1 MNLRPPGYEPGEL
14 PDCSTPRRRHKD
26 SITSMPWWTWLALGI
41 FALALVATA
50 IFAVYAIG
58 KVRRAEAVAERL
70 QARLDELAHTAEVV
84 ERRMAH
90 AQARAEELERERTR
104 LEVSF
109 DRLSVLTWALSDAR
123 KNVTRLREAYL
134 RK

>member
-1 MNLRPPGYEPGEL
+1 
-14 PDCSTPRRRHKD
+14 
-26 SITSMPWWTWLALGI
+26 MPWWTWLALGI

-104 LEVSF
+104 LEISF

-123 KNVTRLREAYL
+123 KNVTRLRKAYL

>member
-1 MNLRPPGYEPGEL
+1 
-14 PDCSTPRRRHKD
+14 
-26 SITSMPWWTWLALGI
+26 MPWWTWLALGF
-41 FALALVATA
+41 FALALVATG

-58 KVRRAEAVAERL
+58 KVRRAEAVAGRL
-70 QARLDELAHTAEVV
+70 QERLDELAHTAEAV

-90 AQARAEELERERTR
+90 AQARAEELERERAR
-104 LEVSF
+104 LEVSL

-123 KNVTRLREAYL
+123 KSVTRLRRTYL